1 MQYKTKCIYLTFLWA
16 LKIIL
21 LDRRCVREERQGQGR
36 EAVQGGVHRDDV
48 QDQQIDPSPPPQ
60 FGLRWPKLS
69 LHGSVYSGT

>member
-1 MQYKTKCIYLTFLWA
+1 
-16 LKIIL
+16 
-21 LDRRCVREERQGQGR
+21 
-36 EAVQGGVHRDDV
+36 V